1 MIIEN
6 QDLWDSYNGK
16 GFSAKHADYSECAS
30 SDANGND
37 IVATYATKSELTG
50 KVDKVE
56 GKGLSEN
63 DYTDADKAKVGV
75 IPVGATANSSLTCTG
90 TDTYEWT
97 GWSDTTVSVP
107 KKKVEIG
114 GRLYDYVQIGNQLW
128 LAENLQFRWSG
139 LSDTISS
146 NTFDTTPWGVY
157 YANNAELYGEYGLLY
172 NGYALRYLAEN
183 ASTLLPQGWRVP
195 YNSHFTTLLDY
206 LGGASI
212 AGKKLKSTVY
222 NGTDE
227 YGFELMISGYCKG
240 PGYSEPFNGF
250 GTSMQLWSATT
261 NGSTNQYAY
270 SFYPST
276 DNVVQYNGEAVY
288 GARYIRLVKTLA

>member
-1 MIIEN
+1 MATE
-6 QDLWDSYNGK
+6 QLWNGFDGK
-16 GFSAKHADYSECAS
+16 KLLAERAVCDEVGQ
-30 SDANGND
+30 N
-37 IVATYATKSELTG
+37 IVDTYAKTVDLFN

-63 DYTDADKAKVGV
+63 DYTDADKAKVGI
-75 IPVGATANSSLTCTG
+75 IPAGATANSSLTCTG

-97 GWSDTTVSVP
+97 GWAATTVSVP

-146 NTFDTTPWGVY
+146 NETDTTPWGVY

-183 ASTLLPQGWRVP
+183 ASTLLPQGWQVP
-195 YNSHFTTLLDY
+195 YNSHFTTLLNY

-212 AGKKLKSTVY
+212 AGKKLKSTTY

-227 YGFELMISGYCKG
+227 YGFELMISGCCKG
-240 PGYSEPFNGF
+240 PGYSEPFYGF
-250 GTSMQLWSATT
+250 GTDMQLWSATT
-261 NGSTNQYAY
+261 NGAKQYAY

-276 DNVVQYNGEAVY
+276 DNVVQYNGERVY